1 MSRYTKYHSNYI
13 LRKKHQN
20 TSKGTIYERDWVTTG
35 SQYNFG
41 SGKTPYYTDGNF
53 VFTTSNALSN
63 PKRHKISS
71 SSTIYH
77 YDDVKDTKHTSSKIQ
92 VVEKSNDIR
101 DYVYYGS
108 CTDLIVT
115 SIENI
120 VKEFP
125 GSLFATSEK
134 LTIPP
139 LASDGK
145 FAELNEYIINNQFD
159 IDLYTEDVILND
171 GDNPLRWLTYSIND
185 YIINNEKITS
195 YDISTY
201 FDNACPAH
209 NQWDYRYANK
219 YDKVNV
225 IEIIINN
232 KYTIKG
238 YNVEDNLIFTY
249 NKSSKLVIK
258 PNDDK
263 INEYFDSLSGFEK
276 LLLNRK
282 TKPLYSNELIT
293 PVEGKL
299 DYYYIE
305 KTYTW
310 PSYDYCI
317 DVNSSR
323 YEEFVDQLYSM
334 AQSFDDLWT
343 DNLYRRM
350 THEAIRN
357 FDWTYSREFNDG
369 DEEDNIQGGERMQ
382 KILHFCGR
390 VFDDIKKYADGLKV
404 SNRSSYDGNSNMPS
418 SEITEKLSEEG
429 WEVSSIIPSIEN
441 SDTVNIS
448 EDFLKTNGYKW
459 FPCLN
464 SSITT
469 MTDVDNDFMK
479 KLRLSS
485 KALFKSK
492 GTIESLRMLM
502 GLFGLSESKGDFSI
516 REVYY
521 NVTPIL
527 KENSKILEYNSK
539 RDYTANYDED
549 EDYWGIAVKDYVFAD
564 GKTYVIPYIN
574 NNKEYDKKNFYFQSK
589 GGWGKYTNSPFI
601 LDKSYNDD
609 GTNYC
614 ETMSYLRMCQNVEDL
629 NNISQNDIN
638 EGDVCYVYDV
648 NDYTEVTGEKPTV
661 EITHYFSA
669 RKTDFMYVWDN
680 INENSDASLK
690 KKVEYI
696 ENIVT
701 NLNGNNPHC
710 GFGKYDLGR
719 SFIEDVTHPFTNI
732 EQNPLTGLT
741 DDEVND
747 TNANFMYTA
756 RNGNNK
762 VMVFANTYEYI
773 ENADGS
779 VSINKNT
786 SKELK
791 NRYYINSKLLL
802 FTNTVKGD
810 ANGLYKTY
818 FKEKILPYLMQMIPS
833 TTILILR
840 NF

>member
-41 SGKTPYYTDGNF
+41 SGKTLYYTDGNF
-53 VFTTSNALSN
+53 VFTTSNTLSN

-71 SSTIYH
+71 SSAIYH
-77 YDDVKDTKHTSSKIQ
+77 YDDVKNTKHTSSKIQ

-139 LASDGK
+139 IASDGK
-145 FAELNEYIINNQFD
+145 FVELDEYIINNQFD
-159 IDLYTEDVILND
+159 IDLFTENVMLNND
-171 GDNPLRWLTYSIND
+171 DNPLRWLTYSIND
-185 YIINNEKITS
+185 YSINNEKITS
-195 YDISTY
+195 YNISTY
-201 FDNACPAH
+201 FDNKCAAH

-225 IEIIINN
+225 VEININS

-249 NKSSKLVIK
+249 NKPSKLVIK

-323 YEEFVDQLYSM
+323 YEEFIDQLYSM

-357 FDWTYSREFNDG
+357 FDWTYSREYNEG
-369 DEEDNIQGGERMQ
+369 DEDDNIQGGERMQ

-390 VFDDIKKYADGLKV
+390 VFDDIKKYADGLKT
-404 SNRSSYDGNSNMPS
+404 SNRLSYDGNSNMPN

-429 WEVSSIIPSIEN
+429 WEVSSIIPSLEN
-441 SDTVNIS
+441 ADTVNVS
-448 EDFLKTNGYKW
+448 EDFLKNNGYKW

-464 SSITT
+464 SSVTT

-502 GLFGLSESKGDFSI
+502 GLFGFSESKGDFNI

-527 KENSKILEYNSK
+527 KESSKIIEYNSK

-549 EDYWGIAVKDYVFAD
+549 EDYWGIAVKDYVFSD
-564 GKTYVIPYIN
+564 GKTYVIPYVN
-574 NNKEYDKKNFYFQSK
+574 NDKEYDKKDFYFQSK
-589 GGWGKYTNSPFI
+589 GGWGKYTNSPFV

-614 ETMSYLRMCQNVEDL
+614 ETMSYLRMCRNVDDL

-648 NDYTEVTGEKPTV
+648 NDYTEVTGETPTV

-680 INENSDASLK
+680 INENSDDSLK

-701 NLNGNNPHC
+701 NLTGNNPHC

-719 SFIEDVTHPFTNI
+719 TFIEDITHPFTNI

-747 TNANFMYTA
+747 VNANFMYTA

-773 ENADGS
+773 ENTDGS

-786 SKELK
+786 DKETK
-791 NRYYINSKLLL
+791 NRYYINSKLLI

-810 ANGLYKTY
+810 ANGLYKSY
-818 FKEKILPYLMQMIPS
+818 FREKILPYLMQMVPS

>member
-53 VFTTSNALSN
+53 VFTTSNTLSN

-71 SSTIYH
+71 SSAIYH
-77 YDDVKDTKHTSSKIQ
+77 YDDVKNTKHTSSKIQ

-139 LASDGK
+139 IASDGK
-145 FAELNEYIINNQFD
+145 FVELDEYIINNQFD
-159 IDLYTEDVILND
+159 IDLFTENVMLNND
-171 GDNPLRWLTYSIND
+171 DNPLRWLTYSIND
-185 YIINNEKITS
+185 YSINNEKITS

-201 FDNACPAH
+201 FDNKCAAH

-225 IEIIINN
+225 VEININN
-232 KYTIKG
+232 EYTIKG

-249 NKSSKLVIK
+249 NKPSKLVIK

-323 YEEFVDQLYSM
+323 YEEFIDQLYSM

-357 FDWTYSREFNDG
+357 FDWTYSREYNEG
-369 DEEDNIQGGERMQ
+369 DEDDNIQGGERMQ

-390 VFDDIKKYADGLKV
+390 VFDDIKKYADGLKT
-404 SNRSSYDGNSNMPS
+404 SNRLSYDGNSNMS
-418 SEITEKLSEEG
+418 NSEITEKLSEEG
-429 WEVSSIIPSIEN
+429 WEVSSIIPSLEN
-441 SDTVNIS
+441 ADTVNVS
-448 EDFLKTNGYKW
+448 EDFLKNNGYKW

-464 SSITT
+464 SSVTT

-502 GLFGLSESKGDFSI
+502 GLFGFSESKGDFNI

-527 KENSKILEYNSK
+527 KESSKIIEYNSK

-549 EDYWGIAVKDYVFAD
+549 EDYWGIAVKDYVFSD
-564 GKTYVIPYIN
+564 GKTYVIPYVN
-574 NNKEYDKKNFYFQSK
+574 NDKEYDKKDFYFQSK
-589 GGWGKYTNSPFI
+589 GGWGKYTNSPFV

-614 ETMSYLRMCQNVEDL
+614 ETMSYLRMCRNVDDL

-648 NDYTEVTGEKPTV
+648 NDYTEVTGETPTV

-680 INENSDASLK
+680 INENSDDSLK

-701 NLNGNNPHC
+701 NLTGNNPHC

-719 SFIEDVTHPFTNI
+719 TFIEDITHPFTNI

-747 TNANFMYTA
+747 VNANFMYTA

-773 ENADGS
+773 ENTDGS

-786 SKELK
+786 DKETK
-791 NRYYINSKLLL
+791 NRYYINSKLLI

-810 ANGLYKTY
+810 ANGLYKSY
-818 FKEKILPYLMQMIPS
+818 FREKILPYLMQMVPS